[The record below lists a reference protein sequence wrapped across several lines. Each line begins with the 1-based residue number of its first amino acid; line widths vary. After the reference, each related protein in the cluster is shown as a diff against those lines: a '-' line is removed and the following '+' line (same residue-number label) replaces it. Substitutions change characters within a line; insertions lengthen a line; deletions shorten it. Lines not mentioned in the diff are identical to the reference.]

1 VGLRA
6 RRPMPAA
13 ILVTC
18 LAACSNGAPDAGR
31 PDFVVIVSD
40 DIRFDALGVVQREQ
54 GSAARFPWLETPNL
68 DRLAAGGVRFSN
80 AFAVNS
86 LCTPAR
92 ASLLTGRYAHS
103 LGILDNATPLDPA
116 TPTYAS
122 LLRAAGY
129 ATGYAGKWHMGR
141 QVERPGFEWS
151 ATYPGHGRYLDA
163 PFLVDGSPVSST
175 GWVDDVTT
183 DFAIEF
189 MRRHARDPF
198 LLVVGYKAPHLPH
211 LPESVPERRRGRY
224 ARVELREP
232 SNASAAAP
240 FGNDLLQHRKRR
252 RSGKPPPKLDLA
264 PTVQDGAT
272 GTGPGSRTYFELI
285 SAMDDAVGRLL
296 DELDALGIADRTFVV
311 FAGDNGYSLGEHG
324 LVAKRSAY
332 EASIRIPLLVRGP
345 AGAAKGGRIADELVL
360 NVDLAPTLLELAGVA
375 APEGLHGRS
384 LAPLLR
390 GEAPPW
396 RRAFLY
402 EYFREPRFSAPTH
415 FALRTTDAKLVV
427 YPEHPEWTQ
436 LFDLRADP
444 GEERDLA
451 SDPSREEERR
461 ALHAELLRQARELDL
476 DPAQPPR

>member
-1 VGLRA
+1 MGLRA

-198 LLVVGYKAPHLPH
+198 LLVVGYKAPTSPTCRS
-211 LPESVPERRRGRY
+211 PCPSGGGAGMRGSSCASRRMRAPQRPSGTICCSTASGAAAASPRRSSISPRPSRTAPPAPVP
-224 ARVELREP
+224 
-232 SNASAAAP
+232 AAAP
-240 FGNDLLQHRKRR
+240 T
-252 RSGKPPPKLDLA
+252 S
-264 PTVQDGAT
+264 
-272 GTGPGSRTYFELI
+272 S
-285 SAMDDAVGRLL
+285 
-296 DELDALGIADRTFVV
+296 
-311 FAGDNGYSLGEHG
+311 
-324 LVAKRSAY
+324 
-332 EASIRIPLLVRGP
+332 
-345 AGAAKGGRIADELVL
+345 
-360 NVDLAPTLLELAGVA
+360 
-375 APEGLHGRS
+375 
-384 LAPLLR
+384 
-390 GEAPPW
+390 
-396 RRAFLY
+396 
-402 EYFREPRFSAPTH
+402 
-415 FALRTTDAKLVV
+415 
-427 YPEHPEWTQ
+427 
-436 LFDLRADP
+436 
-444 GEERDLA
+444 
-451 SDPSREEERR
+451 
-461 ALHAELLRQARELDL
+461 
-476 DPAQPPR
+476 